1 MRRTA
6 VAAAAYATL
15 ALAAAVP
22 ALAAAVPAGSA
33 RPAVVEERNYDVH
46 AYGLIFGGL
55 NDLTFQI
62 RPQRGTWS
70 LTVNS
75 EGFEVPFFAGT
86 YTTRGRVSTFSDSSS
101 EFPACDFTLVSG
113 PSATSYTG
121 LSSCR
126 ITRISP
132 FAVKGLFLLEET

>member
-1 MRRTA
+1 MRRTGA
-6 VAAAAYATL
+6 EAAACATL
-15 ALAAAVP
+15 ALAAVVP
-22 ALAAAVPAGSA
+22 AVAAAAPAGSA
-33 RPAVVEERNYDVH
+33 RPAVVEERNYEVH

-62 RPQRGTWS
+62 RPEQGTWS
-70 LTVNS
+70 LTVSS

-86 YTTRGRVSTFSDSSS
+86 YTTRGRVSTFTDSSF

-113 PSATSYTG
+113 PSATSYAG

-132 FAVKGLFLLEET
+132 FAIKGLFLLDET